1 MYCKMFLHKLAQSK
15 SGIFI
20 FVSGSFIV
28 GAVLAPILKID
39 RANLSQLI
47 IVLILLLG
55 AVAVVWPKK
64 EWRLLS
70 LGAVFLF
77 LSFLRFAITEPPF
90 APSNLIF
97 YHDRWVSMEG
107 IISDEPVFDNKQ
119 RIILKVKKLKVI
131 ISDDDARRVSGKAI
145 MYLDRYPE
153 YHYGDLIKVNC
164 NLARPLDSE
173 DGKQKFSYPA
183 YLARQGVWSVCL
195 NGRIKE
201 DAPGYGNWAY
211 GKILKFK
218 NILVE
223 GVNKILPEPQSSFL
237 GGLLYGARQSIPA
250 DLKNAFSRTG
260 TAHIVAISGYNITII
275 AAAILAILQGL
286 SVPRKRAFWA
296 SAVLIVVF
304 VLLTGA
310 SASVVRAGLMGI
322 IVLWARHVGR
332 LSQAGRV
339 LVFTAFL
346 MLLFNPRLILF
357 DAGFQLSFAST
368 LGILYFSPIL
378 ENYARRWPKIF
389 GLKESLLT
397 TLSAIIATAPLIAYS
412 FGSFSLVAPIVNL
425 LILPAIPYTMALGF
439 GAMILGL
446 LYFPLGQVWGSVVW
460 LPLTYIIKVVEYF
473 ASWNWAAI
481 SVPAMPWWVMVL
493 FYCLLILVI
502 IRFRSRQAG

>member
-1 MYCKMFLHKLAQSK
+1 MFLHKLAQSK
-15 SGIFI
+15 SGVFI
-20 FVSGSFIV
+20 FVLSSFII
-28 GAVLAPILKID
+28 GAVASPLLKIG
-39 RANLSQLI
+39 RVNLNQLVV
-47 IVLILLLG
+47 VLILLVA

-70 LGAVFLF
+70 FGAFFLF
-77 LSFLRFAITEPPF
+77 LAFLRFAITEPPS
-90 APSNLIF
+90 ASSDLIF
-97 YHDRWVSMEG
+97 YHDRWVAMEG
-107 IISDEPVFDNKQ
+107 VVSGEPVFDGKQ
-119 RIILKVKKLKVI
+119 KIILRAKKLKVI
-131 ISDDDARRVSGKAI
+131 TSDDESRAVNGRAI

-153 YHYGDLIKVNC
+153 YHYGDFLKLNC
-164 NLARPLDSE
+164 NLAKPLDSE
-173 DGKQKFSYPA
+173 EHERRFSYPA

-195 NGRIKE
+195 NARIKE
-201 DAPGYGNWAY
+201 VAPGQGNWIY
-211 GKILKFK
+211 GKILEFK
-218 NILVE
+218 NVLVE
-223 GVNKILPEPQSSFL
+223 GVNKILPEPQASFL

-250 DLKNAFSRTG
+250 DLKMAFSRTG

-286 SVPRKRAFWA
+286 SVSRRRAFWA
-296 SAVLIVVF
+296 SATLIIVF

-322 IVLWARHVGR
+322 IVLWARQVGR

-339 LVFTAFL
+339 LIFTAFL
-346 MLLFNPRLILF
+346 MLLFNPRLIFF

-368 LGILYFSPIL
+368 LGILYLSPIL

-389 GLKESLLT
+389 GIKESLLT
-397 TLSAIIATAPLIAYS
+397 TLSAILATAPLIAYS
-412 FGSFSLVAPIVNL
+412 FGNFSLVAPMVNL

-473 ASWNWAAI
+473 SGWNWAAVA
-481 SVPAMPWWVMVL
+481 VPAMPWWVMGSA
-493 FYCLLILVI
+493 YAILIWI
-502 IRFRSRQAG
+502 GWRYRRIMD

>member
-1 MYCKMFLHKLAQSK
+1 MFLHKLAQSK
-15 SGIFI
+15 SGIFV
-20 FVSGSFIV
+20 FVLSGFII
-28 GAVLAPILKID
+28 GAAIAPIVNIG

-47 IVLILLLG
+47 IVLILLLA
-55 AVAVVWPKK
+55 AVWVVWPKK
-64 EWRLLS
+64 DWRLLS
-70 LGAVFLF
+70 LGALFLF
-77 LSFLRFAITEPPF
+77 FAFLRFALTEPPL
-90 APSNLIF
+90 APANLIF
-97 YHDRWVSMEG
+97 YHDRWAALEG
-107 IISDEPVFDNKQ
+107 IISEEPVFDNKQ
-119 RIILKVKKLKVI
+119 KIILDVATLKI
-131 ISDDDARRVSGKAI
+131 ITSDDETRGVNGKAI
-145 MYLDRYPE
+145 VYLDRYPE
-153 YHYGDLIKVNC
+153 YHYGDLLSVNC
-164 NLARPLDSE
+164 NLAKPLDSE
-173 DGKQKFSYPA
+173 DGEQRFSYSA

-195 NGRIKE
+195 NARIKE
-201 DAPGYGNWAY
+201 VSPGHGNWIY
-211 GKILKFK
+211 GKILAFK
-218 NILVE
+218 NVLVG

-237 GGLLYGARQSIPA
+237 GGLLYGARQSIPV

-260 TAHIVAISGYNITII
+260 TAHIVAVSGYNITII

-296 SAVLIVVF
+296 SVVLIVVF

-378 ENYARRWPKIF
+378 ENYSRHWPKIF
-389 GLKESLLT
+389 GFKESLLT
-397 TLSAIIATAPLIAYS
+397 TLSAIIATSPLIAYS
-412 FGSFSLVAPIVNL
+412 FGSFSLVAPLVNL
-425 LILPAIPYTMALGF
+425 LVLPAIPYTMALGF
-439 GAMILGL
+439 GALILGL

-473 ASWNWAAI
+473 AGWKWAAI
-481 SVPAMPWWVMVL
+481 NVPAMPWWVMVL
-493 FYCLLILVI
+493 MYCFI
-502 IRFRSRQAG
+502 IWAAICFRSKQTR

>member
-1 MYCKMFLHKLAQSK
+1 MFLHKLAQSK
-15 SGIFI
+15 SGVFI
-20 FVSGSFIV
+20 FVLSSFII
-28 GAVLAPILKID
+28 GAVAAPVLKIS

-47 IVLILLLG
+47 FIFILLI
-55 AVAVVWPKK
+55 AAAVVFWPKK
-64 EWRLLS
+64 NWRLLS
-70 LGAVFLF
+70 LGALFLF
-77 LSFLRFAITEPPF
+77 LSFFRFSMTEPPL

-97 YHDRWVSMEG
+97 YHDRWIAAEG
-107 IISDEPVFDNKQ
+107 VISDDPSFDGKQ
-119 RIILKVKKLKVI
+119 KIILQVEKLKVI
-131 ISDDDARRVSGKAI
+131 TSDDETRAVNGKAI
-145 MYLDRYPE
+145 LYLDRYPE
-153 YHYGDLIKVNC
+153 YHYGDLLSLNC
-164 NLARPLDSE
+164 NLVKPLESE
-173 DGKQKFSYPA
+173 DGEQKFSYPA

-201 DAPGYGNWAY
+201 VEPGHGNWFY
-211 GKILKFK
+211 GKILIFK
-218 NILVE
+218 SILVE

-250 DLKNAFSRTG
+250 DLKLAFSRTG
-260 TAHIVAISGYNITII
+260 TAHIVAVSGYNITII

-286 SVPRKRAFWA
+286 SVPRKRAFGV
-296 SAVLIVVF
+296 SVVLIVVF

-346 MLLFNPRLILF
+346 MLLFNPRLIFF

-368 LGILYFSPIL
+368 LGILYLSPIL
-378 ENYARRWPKIF
+378 ENYSRSWPKILGF
-389 GLKESLLT
+389 KESLLT
-397 TLSAIIATAPLIAYS
+397 TLSAIAATAPLIAYS

-473 ASWNWAAI
+473 SSLGWASIA
-481 SVPAMPWWVMVL
+481 VPQVSWWVMILAYAVL
-493 FYCLLILVI
+493 IWI
-502 IRFRSRQAG
+502 MWRFRRPANL

>member
-1 MYCKMFLHKLAQSK
+1 MFLHKLAQSK
-15 SGIFI
+15 SGVFI
-20 FVSGSFIV
+20 FVLSSFII
-28 GAVLAPILKID
+28 GAVTAPVLKISRD
-39 RANLSQLI
+39 DSSQLI
-47 IVLILLLG
+47 FILILLIV

-70 LGAVFLF
+70 FGALF
-77 LSFLRFAITEPPF
+77 FFFSFFRFAITEPPF
-90 APSNLIF
+90 APSSLIF
-97 YHDRWVSMEG
+97 YHDRWVAVEG
-107 IISDEPVFDNKQ
+107 IISYEPLFDGKQ
-119 RIILKVKKLKVI
+119 KIILNVQKLKVI
-131 ISDDDARRVSGKAI
+131 TSGDQPRAVNGKMI

-153 YHYGDLIKVNC
+153 YHYGDFLKLNC
-164 NLARPLDSE
+164 NLTKPLDSE
-173 DGKQKFSYPA
+173 DGEQKFSYPA

-195 NGRIKE
+195 NARIKE
-201 DAPGYGNWAY
+201 VASGRGNWAY
-211 GKILKFK
+211 GKILVLK

-260 TAHIVAISGYNITII
+260 TAHIIAVSGYNITII

-286 SVPRKRAFWA
+286 SVPRQRAFWV
-296 SAVLIVVF
+296 SVVLIAVF

-322 IVLWARHVGR
+322 IVLWARHLGR
-332 LSQAGRV
+332 LSQVGRV

-346 MLLFNPRLILF
+346 MLLFNPRLIFF

-368 LGILYFSPIL
+368 LGILYLSPIL
-378 ENYARRWPKIF
+378 ENYSRRWPKILGF
-389 GLKESLLT
+389 KESLLT
-397 TLSAIIATAPLIAYS
+397 TLSAILATAPLIAYS

-473 ASWNWAAI
+473 SGWGWAAI
-481 SVPAMPWWVMVL
+481 AVPQMSWWMMFL
-493 FYCLLILVI
+493 AYAILIWI
-502 IRFRSRQAG
+502 GWRYRRASNDKYEK